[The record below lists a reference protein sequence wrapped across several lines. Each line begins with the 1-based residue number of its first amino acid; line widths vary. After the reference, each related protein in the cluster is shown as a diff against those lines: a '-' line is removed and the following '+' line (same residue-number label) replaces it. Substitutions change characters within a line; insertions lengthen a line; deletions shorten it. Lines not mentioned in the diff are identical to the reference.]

1 MDEECCRLCGDVIG
15 ADGGDGLCCECY
27 FGNADSEW
35 IREHYPHLLFE
46 SADDHKP
53 RKRLPNAT
61 RSKSAR
67 VTAMVRDYRDQSAK
81 NTRSDGCDVGGPGS
95 AIRRATGGVA
105 IVQANRNHARYGADS
120 MSQLHYSPTASK
132 PVAPFTYLRPGMTAQ
147 QLNAA
152 ARADRAAKD
161 REQER
166 FSRALL
172 AAGAEAVRLAQVAHL
187 KRPDRPWD
195 PDAEYERLVAR
206 NTSRAKVLRHEA
218 RLASTPPLP
227 SPTPRRAPVRSL
239 ASAAV
244 LAKVAACDARIAERE
259 AAATAR
265 RAEAAL
271 AKSLEP
277 PPKAWLVGFEPC
289 DFIGKEP
296 RRLKMTWGDGERMW
310 TTYEWTAFGEQQL
323 AEGRA

>member
-1 MDEECCRLCGDVIG
+1 MIQFNSPDRPQSRWRL
-15 ADGGDGLCCECY
+15 
-27 FGNADSEW
+27 
-35 IREHYPHLLFE
+35 
-46 SADDHKP
+46 
-53 RKRLPNAT
+53 
-61 RSKSAR
+61 
-67 VTAMVRDYRDQSAK
+67 
-81 NTRSDGCDVGGPGS
+81 
-95 AIRRATGGVA
+95 
-105 IVQANRNHARYGADS
+105 
-120 MSQLHYSPTASK
+120 SP
-132 PVAPFTYLRPGMTAQ
+132 YLRPGMTAQ

-187 KRPDRPWD
+187 KRPGQPWD

-218 RLASTPPLP
+218 RFASTPPLP

-244 LAKVAACDARIAERE
+244 LAKVAACEARIAERE
-259 AAATAR
+259 AAAVAR

-277 PPKAWLVGFEPC
+277 PLRLGLSRLSLSISP
-289 DFIGKEP
+289 GKN
-296 RRLKMTWGDGERMW
+296 
-310 TTYEWTAFGEQQL
+310 
-323 AEGRA
+323 RAD